1 MAVTDLSSTRLSPT
15 SPFSEETRTSSST
28 PRDARRDERLTRAA
42 ENRAMTR
49 LTLGTSWWARG
60 LALAALVVLAV
71 IWLVPLAWGVVT
83 SFKTE
88 TDAAAGATWLPPSGF
103 TVEAY
108 AAVLGRGDVLRW
120 TLNTTI
126 VALLVTVITVLISA
140 MAAYA
145 LSRTLFRGRRL
156 VMALTVGS
164 ILVPSQILIVPLFQQ
179 MQAFGLVDTLAA
191 VILPQVVAPVMVF
204 ILKRFFDAI
213 PEELMDAARI
223 DGVGPWRLFW
233 TIVVPL
239 SRSIL
244 VAVAIFVFIGAWN
257 NFLWP
262 FIVTNDPALMTLPVG
277 LSTVKSAYGVQY
289 AETMAA
295 AIIAA
300 LPLLIVFMLF
310 QRRIVQG
317 VATTGMGGQ

>member
-1 MAVTDLSSTRLSPT
+1 MAITDVNRPVPVAATAAAAPG
-15 SPFSEETRTSSST
+15 
-28 PRDARRDERLTRAA
+28 RRGAMRAA
-42 ENRAMTR
+42 RVARAADDRAMTR
-49 LTLGTSWWARG
+49 LTLGTSRWARV
-60 LALAALVVLAV
+60 LTIVVLVLFAAA
-71 IWLVPLAWGVVT
+71 WLLPLAWGVAT

-88 TDAAAGATWLPPSGF
+88 TDAASGATWLPASGW
-103 TVEAY
+103 TLDSY

-120 TLNTTI
+120 TLNTTV
-126 VALLVTVITVLISA
+126 VAVVVTAVTVLISA

-145 LSRTLFRGRRL
+145 FSRTLFRGRTVL
-156 VMALTVGS
+156 MALTVAS
-164 ILVPSQILIVPLFQQ
+164 ILVPPQILIVPLFQQ
-179 MQAFGLVDTLAA
+179 MQSFGLVDTLAA

-213 PEELMDAARI
+213 PEELLDAARI
-223 DGVGPWRLFW
+223 DGAGAWMLFW
-233 TIVVPL
+233 RIVMPL

-277 LSTVKSAYGVQY
+277 LATVKSAYGVQY
-289 AETMAA
+289 AQTMAS
-295 AIIAA
+295 AILGA
-300 LPLLIVFMLF
+300 LPLLIIFMIF

>member
-1 MAVTDLSSTRLSPT
+1 MAVTDVTRPVPVAAT
-15 SPFSEETRTSSST
+15 AAAAPGR
-28 PRDARRDERLTRAA
+28 RGARRAARLARAA
-42 ENRAMTR
+42 DDRAMTR
-49 LTLGTSWWARG
+49 LTLGTSRWARG
-60 LALAALVVLAV
+60 VIIALLVLLAAA
-71 IWLVPLAWGVVT
+71 WLLPLAWGVAT

-88 TDAAAGATWLPPSGF
+88 TDAASSATWLPPSGW
-103 TVEAY
+103 TLESY
-108 AAVLGRGDVLRW
+108 AAVLARGDVLRW
-120 TLNTTI
+120 TLNTTV
-126 VALLVTVITVLISA
+126 VAVLVTVITVLISA

-145 LSRTLFRGRRL
+145 FSRTLFRGRKVL
-156 VMALTVGS
+156 MALTVAS
-164 ILVPSQILIVPLFQQ
+164 ILVPPQILIVPLFEE
-179 MQAFGLVDTLAA
+179 MKSFGLVDTLAA

-213 PEELMDAARI
+213 PEELLNAARI
-223 DGVGPWRLFW
+223 DGAGAWLLFW
-233 TIVVPL
+233 RIVMPL

-277 LSTVKSAYGVQY
+277 LATVKSAYGVQY
-289 AETMAA
+289 AQTMASA
-295 AIIAA
+295 MLGA
-300 LPLLIVFMLF
+300 LPLLVIFMIF

>member
-1 MAVTDLSSTRLSPT
+1 MAITDVTRPV
-15 SPFSEETRTSSST
+15 PVAAGAAAGR
-28 PRDARRDERLTRAA
+28 RGARRAARVLRAA
-42 ENRAMTR
+42 DDRAMTR
-49 LTLGTSWWARG
+49 LTLGSSRWARV
-60 LALAALVVLAV
+60 LTIAVLVLLAAA
-71 IWLVPLAWGVVT
+71 WLLPLAWGIAT

-88 TDAAAGATWLPPSGF
+88 ADAAAGATWLPASGW
-103 TVEAY
+103 TVDSY
-108 AAVLGRGDVLRW
+108 AQVLARGDVVRW

-126 VALLVTVITVLISA
+126 VAVLVTAVTVLISA

-145 LSRTLFRGRRL
+145 FSRTLFRGRKVL
-156 VMALTVGS
+156 MALTVAS
-164 ILVPSQILIVPLFQQ
+164 ILVPPQILIVPLFQQ
-179 MQAFGLVDTLAA
+179 MQSFGLVDTLAA

-204 ILKRFFDAI
+204 ILKRFFDAV
-213 PEELMDAARI
+213 PEELLDAARI
-223 DGVGPWRLFW
+223 DGAGTWRLFW
-233 TIVVPL
+233 RIVTPL

-277 LSTVKSAYGVQY
+277 LATVKSAYGVQY
-289 AETMAA
+289 AQTMAS
-295 AIIAA
+295 AILGA
-300 LPLLIVFMLF
+300 LPLLVIFMIF

>member
-1 MAVTDLSSTRLSPT
+1 MAVTDLTRPDAR
-15 SPFSEETRTSSST
+15 PDARPEADA
-28 PRDARRDERLTRAA
+28 PRDGRTTWWDRRRARIA

-49 LTLGTSWWARG
+49 LTLGTGRWARG

-71 IWLVPLAWGVVT
+71 AWVVPFLWGVDT

-88 TDAAAGATWLPPSGF
+88 TDAATSATWLPPSGF
-103 TVEAY
+103 TIDAY
-108 AAVLGRGDVLRW
+108 VQVLARGDVLVW
-120 TLNTTI
+120 TWNTTV
-126 VALLVTVITVLISA
+126 VAVLVTVITVLISA

-145 LSRTLFRGRRL
+145 FSRTLFRGRKAL
-156 VMALTVGS
+156 LALTVAA
-164 ILVPSQILIVPLFQQ
+164 ILVPPQILIVPLFQQ
-179 MQAFGLVDTLAA
+179 MQAFGLVDTLAG

-204 ILKRFFDAI
+204 ILKGFFDAI
-213 PEELMDAARI
+213 PEELLDAARI
-223 DGVGPWRLFW
+223 DGAGPWRIFW
-233 TIVVPL
+233 TIVLPL

-289 AETMAA
+289 AQTMAA
-295 AIIAA
+295 AVVAA
-300 LPLLIVFMLF
+300 IPLLVVFMLF